1 MAGLSALVF
10 TVLVDLSV
18 FFLALCLFLAL
29 REDRGD
35 RKKSTPLLGEFA
47 HGKMPLLGKA
57 EGSHYED
64 VVDGSSLVHLWQTP
78 ISEIRNADV
87 QTYLKF
93 LQVMAQFFWVLSVLG
108 LVTLLPLYTKGQRF
122 HSGLE
127 QLSLENIPPGDPKLW
142 VVCLLTAA
150 VAALGYV
157 ALAHFRMDLLRH
169 HSPRDRGSAVLVM
182 NIDRAVLQSSVLYG
196 YFHRRFPGSV
206 TEAHMAGDFRELERA
221 RQDLAAAKLRLAKQR
236 AAPDCCRST
245 AVLEER
251 VACHERACARLASR
265 GPTSGTGVGF
275 VVFADA
281 HCAAE
286 AVRHSCAYGWVA
298 HRAPPPTDIEW
309 GNLQHINS
317 GRWLRGAGWT
327 CAVMVLMVIV
337 LSPVAVL
344 FRLQPVLRNVALSAS
359 ARIGGGDWYV
369 RGMVAS
375 YCPPMVV
382 FLVNSFLTPSCIQFV
397 AARQR
402 HWRKSSRQ
410 HTILSL
416 NAVFLMLNTFLVP
429 LMSLQSIPN
438 FVEHFVQLP
447 FDSWATSLGT
457 MFLSSSGAF
466 GLQYLASAVF
476 LSNGAQLLQP
486 LRTIG
491 AQDTPFDFGYWYASG
506 LSVLT
511 LGLGFSVVVPLILP
525 GTALYFTIK
534 FYVDKYNF
542 LYNVVPPGLDSSGR
556 LAHAIV
562 PYWCMALAVFEFC
575 MGGFFV
581 VQGDRLAVAGAAF
594 CGVAVL
600 TGLAGLL
607 ASVPSAVVGTSLS
620 PGAYK
625 HPLGGRTLA
634 DLRTPRQPLGV

>member
-35 RKKSTPLLGEFA
+35 RKKSAPLLGDFA

-57 EGSHYED
+57 EGSHYDD
-64 VVDGSSLVHLWQTP
+64 VIDGSSLLHLWQTP
-78 ISEIRNADV
+78 IGEIRNADV

-93 LQVMAQFFWVLSVLG
+93 LQVLAQFFWVLSALG

-142 VVCLLTAA
+142 VVCVLTAA
-150 VAALGYV
+150 VAVLGYV

-169 HSPRDRGSAVLVM
+169 HSPRDRGTAVLVL

-206 TEAHMAGDFRELERA
+206 TEAHMAGDFRELEGA
-221 RQDLAAAKLRLAKQR
+221 RRELAAAKLRLTKQR

-251 VACHERACARLASR
+251 VAYHERACARLASR

-281 HCAAE
+281 QCAAD
-286 AVRHSCAYGWVA
+286 AVRHNCAYGWVA
-298 HRAPPPTDIEW
+298 QRAPPPTDIEW
-309 GNLQHINS
+309 GNLQHIGS
-317 GRWLRGAGWT
+317 GRWIRGAGWT
-327 CAVMVLMVIV
+327 CAVLVLMVIV

-344 FRLQPVLRNVALSAS
+344 FRLQPVLRGVAS
-359 ARIGGGDWYV
+359 ALHRDGGDWYV
-369 RGMVAS
+369 RGMIAS

-447 FDSWATSLGT
+447 LESWATSLGT

-491 AQDTPFDFGYWYASG
+491 AQDMAAPFDFGYWYASG

-562 PYWCMALAVFEFC
+562 PYWCVALAVFEFC

-607 ASVPSAVVGTSLS
+607 ASVPPAVVGTSLS

-634 DLRTPRQPLGV
+634 DLRQPLGV